1 MQEIRY
7 PEIIKTTSG
16 EYFPLKLKENKYY
29 ILGKGNEGF
38 SLFFFFCIMTFS
50 WIFSTFQLSK
60 FQLCQN
66 YNIFLLTDIMIYNKN
81 VK

>member
-38 SLFFFFCIMTFS
+38 SLFFFFLHYD
-50 WIFSTFQLSK
+50 IFM
-60 FQLCQN
+60 
-66 YNIFLLTDIMIYNKN
+66 NI
-81 VK
+81 

>member
-1 MQEIRY
+1 MQVRY

-38 SLFFFFCIMTFS
+38 SLFFFFFFLHYD
-50 WIFSTFQLSK
+50 IFM
-60 FQLCQN
+60 
-66 YNIFLLTDIMIYNKN
+66 NI
-81 VK
+81 